1 LRVRIEFGADSL
13 LTPSVPEERIKR
25 AQMWLDSE
33 VIKDCN
39 PYVPFRTGALA
50 GSAIRH
56 TIIGSGQI
64 TYETPQIPLC
74 LGKLRPWMPAQG
86 KALRFL
92 GRAAVFPLAHKT
104 AHFVFRQYRLQFWAH
119 FGGVVRICFVAMV
132 DE

>member
-64 TYETPQIPLC
+64 TYETPY
-74 LGKLRPWMPAQG
+74 
-86 KALRFL
+86 
-92 GRAAVFPLAHKT
+92 AVPVYNSEGWNFNRSVHPLAQDH
-104 AHFVFRQYRLQFWAH
+104 WAEPVKANNMDKYH
-119 FGGVVRICFVAMV
+119 DGVAKILLGGRNG
-132 DE
+132 